1 MLSDLSFGRPE
12 WLWALALEAPLALL
26 LLTGWRLRRR
36 ALILFS
42 GLHGLAGASVSPSRV
57 LLKGLLAL
65 GAFALLTFA
74 LADPQYG
81 LAPHPLQR
89 GLVDLVVILDVSTS
103 MGARDAVPTRLAAA
117 KGAINRLLDRLEG
130 TRVGLVLFAGSAIV
144 RFPLTSD
151 LAAARLL
158 LDNTGAPFLPRPGSN
173 LAEGLRSAL
182 SVFDEEPGRRR
193 AILLVTDGEALEGD
207 VLLAVQSL
215 PARGIRLYTLG
226 VGTFQGSTIPLFD
239 RDGKPLGDKRDA
251 NGEIVITRLD
261 EPSLRQMA
269 ELTAGRYHRQSATGA
284 EAVAIADDLS
294 RLEGAEAS
302 GATVLKPESQAAW
315 PLALA
320 FLLLLIDL
328 MLQERRRSSA
338 PAVAA

>member
-1 MLSDLSFGRPE
+1 MLGDLSFGRPE

-26 LLTGWRLRRR
+26 LLSGWRSRRR
-36 ALILFS
+36 DLVRFS
-42 GLHGLAGASVSPSRV
+42 GSHGLAAASVSPSRV

-65 GAFALLTFA
+65 GAFALLTVA
-74 LADPQYG
+74 LADPLYG
-81 LAPHPLQR
+81 LAPQPLQR
-89 GLVDLVVILDVSTS
+89 GLVDLVITLDVSTS
-103 MGARDAVPTRLAAA
+103 MGARDAPPTRLAAA
-117 KGAINRLLDRLEG
+117 KGSINRLLERLEG

-173 LAEGLRSAL
+173 LAEGLRSAM

-193 AILLVTDGEALEGD
+193 AILLVSDGEAMEGD
-207 VLLAVQSL
+207 GFLAVESL
-215 PARGIRLYTLG
+215 HERGIRLYTLG
-226 VGTFQGSTIPLFD
+226 VGTLQGSTIPLFD

-251 NGEIVITRLD
+251 SGEIVITRLD

-269 ELTAGRYHRQSATGA
+269 ELAAGGYHRHSTTGA
-284 EAVAIADDLS
+284 EAVAITDDLS

-315 PLALA
+315 PLALT
-320 FLLLLIDL
+320 FLLLLLDIS
-328 MLQERRRSSA
+328 LQERRRSTGTA
-338 PAVAA
+338 LAT